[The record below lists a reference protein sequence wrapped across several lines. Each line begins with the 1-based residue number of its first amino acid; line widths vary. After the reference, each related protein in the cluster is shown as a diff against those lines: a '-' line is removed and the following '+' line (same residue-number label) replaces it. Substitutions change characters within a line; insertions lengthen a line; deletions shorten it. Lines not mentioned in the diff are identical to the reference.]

1 MELKISNDE
10 LIEIYQ
16 GCRELLTIEDL
27 ETLFSFRVS
36 SIVEKMTPMIKAY
49 TSTRETLD
57 KKYLTIE
64 VEKDGEVIGKR
75 TEPHVASEYVDKV
88 QTLIGAGIT
97 LRVPLLSMTALYK
110 MREEK
115 GLKIEAATLHNIRKI
130 IDPDMEIEGDNEN

>member
-49 TSTRETLD
+49 TTTRETL
-57 KKYLTIE
+57 
-64 VEKDGEVIGKR
+64 
-75 TEPHVASEYVDKV
+75 
-88 QTLIGAGIT
+88 
-97 LRVPLLSMTALYK
+97 
-110 MREEK
+110 
-115 GLKIEAATLHNIRKI
+115 N
-130 IDPDMEIEGDNEN
+130 

>member
-49 TSTRETLD
+49 TTTRETLD

-88 QTLIGAGIT
+88 SKSTRNKFQRMIT
-97 LRVPLLSMTALYK
+97 DHK
-110 MREEK
+110 D
-115 GLKIEAATLHNIRKI
+115 NIYSIRASK
-130 IDPDMEIEGDNEN
+130 